1 MSEPGLSAAELA
13 AVQARARAT
22 VDATT
27 LASDDDLAAAV
38 DRQLI
43 RLSGRPSVLNRQ
55 RATVLGMAQV
65 GLTIPSQEAVFDMPD
80 VVSRRVFYDKKKGW
94 YHDPLFREVL
104 ETCRG
109 LYRKWASGAA
119 SREATADFIEREAK
133 LRAAEWDMSR
143 EMTRLAL
150 EMARTPLHETE
161 VSDDGKTIV
170 VKPARW
176 TMDTLPRLADASSKL
191 GRLAMNMTPGGRQE
205 VDVSWRDGLPE
216 GVTPEQAE
224 QVKVMVARM
233 LAAAGDENG
242 DGDDDD
248 DL

>member
-1 MSEPGLSAAELA
+1 MSEPGLTAGQLA
-13 AVQARARAT
+13 DIQRRARET
-22 VDATT
+22 VDATS
-27 LASDDDLAAAV
+27 LLSDDDLAAAV

-43 RLSGRPSVLNRQ
+43 RLAGRPSVLNRQ
-55 RATVLGMAQV
+55 RATVLAMAQV
-65 GLTIPSQEAVFDMPD
+65 GLTIPSQEAAFDMKD

-94 YHDPLFREVL
+94 YHDPLFREVM

-119 SREATADFIEREAK
+119 SREATAEFIEREAQ

-143 EMTRLAL
+143 QMVRMAM
-150 EMARTPLHETE
+150 EMAKTPLHETE
-161 VSDDGKTIV
+161 VSDDGKTII

-176 TMDTLPRLADASSKL
+176 TMDTLPRLADAGSKL
-191 GRLAMNMTPGGRQE
+191 GRLAMGMTASRQE
-205 VDVSWRDGLPE
+205 LDVSMRDGLPE

-248 DL
+248 D